1 MAADLLQ
8 VLRDLRDQLDHYKT
22 RVEEQNTLL
31 RRKSVSRGYPN
42 GGVDRS
48 WLFSSGAGAQS
59 G

>member
-8 VLRDLRDQLDHYKT
+8 VARGLRDQLDHYKT

-48 WLFSSGAGAQS
+48 
-59 G
+59 